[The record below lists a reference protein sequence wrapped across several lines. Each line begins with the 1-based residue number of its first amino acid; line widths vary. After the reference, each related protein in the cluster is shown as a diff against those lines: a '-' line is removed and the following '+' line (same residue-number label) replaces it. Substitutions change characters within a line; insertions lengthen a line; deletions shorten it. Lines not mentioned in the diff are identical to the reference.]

1 MSSATPMTPIAVE
14 RLRAALRL
22 AVPGFPDTA
31 ADESDFLLTDPPA
44 LRAHLEAHL
53 GEETGRVRVSGTLDR
68 RLVLVERLDGR
79 WVIAD
84 LSGEPHSTR
93 TWPARLDGHLALDS
107 ADSWT
112 TLADLD
118 EAAAQYF
125 TRPAVTLA
133 ALYHPETFPLPRF
146 PLGISDLARA
156 ARSTLLGEV
165 RLLDMQLGVT
175 MDDLIN
181 DITDTAPDIV
191 GVSVTFGQHD
201 LLTRL
206 LDVVFHLPA
215 PPLVIAGGSLTAR
228 NERLLLE
235 RYPDLLIARGAGE
248 PTMRDLLA
256 HWHGELEREQIQGIG
271 FTGAARGGGLQLA
284 RRRTATVPN
293 REQSDILPE
302 LDLLPATFQHDGVA
316 QLECSR
322 GCISAC
328 SFCPRGHK
336 GQWSGGEP
344 SALPWL
350 LGEMS
355 RIFDRFPH
363 VSRTIYSVDEEFVG
377 GAPDAVPRALDLAHT
392 FHDAGFRWETSC
404 RIEQVCNPAHGSA
417 WHVER
422 AAMWRQLVD
431 LGLRRCLFGVES
443 GVDSVLTRFNKD
455 STAEQNALAVRTLS
469 ALGVP
474 TRLTYITFDPL
485 MSADELA
492 QSHAFQ
498 GRTDLLLR
506 PLPHLPVEEIVEGV
520 RDPGFVAEHATGRPL
535 HSGISYMLVSME
547 CLIGAAYTR
556 EAEKAG
562 LTGAARPSMGRV
574 DSRYLD
580 PRIGEASAAAQLWI
594 DRSFPFDYTLKSL
607 EKVLDGAPRTSVR
620 AARTVLKDSAY
631 TVLGGMLR
639 AIDAT
644 EADDPTGRLAA
655 EISSLLDAEFD
666 RLRESVG
673 EQIGTLTAAL
683 PARHA
688 DRLTAQYERWHSSTG
703 WELINAADP
712 CGT

>member
-1 MSSATPMTPIAVE
+1 MSSATPMTPTAVE

-44 LRAHLEAHL
+44 LRAHLEHHL
-53 GEETGRVRVSGTLDR
+53 DEKAARVRVAGTLDR

-79 WVIAD
+79 WVAAD
-84 LSGEPHSTR
+84 LSGEPHGTR
-93 TWPARLDGHLALDS
+93 TWPTRLDGHLSLDS
-107 ADSWT
+107 TASWL

-118 EAAAQYF
+118 DTAAQYF

-165 RLLDMQLGVT
+165 RLLDMQLGIT
-175 MDDLIN
+175 LDDLVN
-181 DITDTAPDIV
+181 DITDTLPDIL
-191 GVSVTFGQHD
+191 GISTTFGQHD

-206 LDVVFHLPA
+206 LDFVFQLPT
-215 PPLVIAGGSLTAR
+215 PPLVIAGGSLTVR
-228 NERLLLE
+228 NEKLLLE
-235 RYPDLLIARGAGE
+235 QYPDLLIARGAGE
-248 PTMRDLLA
+248 STMQDLLA
-256 HWHGELEREQIQGIG
+256 HWHGEMDREQIQGIG
-271 FTGAARGGGLQLA
+271 FTGAARGGGLQLT
-284 RRRTATVPN
+284 RRRTPTLPN
-293 REQSDILPE
+293 RAQTDILPE

-316 QLECSR
+316 QVECSR

-344 SALPWL
+344 SALPWF

-363 VSRTIYSVDEEFVG
+363 ISRTVYSVDEEFIG
-377 GAPDAVPRALDLAHT
+377 GAPDAVARALDLAHT
-392 FHDAGFRWETSC
+392 FHDAGFNWETSC
-404 RIEQVCNPAHGSA
+404 RIEQVCNPAHDTA
-417 WHVER
+417 WHIER
-422 AAMWRQLVD
+422 AGMWRRLTE

-443 GVDSVLTRFNKD
+443 GVDSILDRFNKD
-455 STAEQNALAVRTLS
+455 TTAEQNALAIRTLS

-498 GRTDLLLR
+498 GRTDLLLK
-506 PLPHLPVEEIVEGV
+506 PLPHLPVEAIVEGV

-547 CLIGAAYTR
+547 CLVGAAYTR
-556 EAEKAG
+556 EADKAG
-562 LTGAARPSMGRV
+562 LTGAVRPSMGRV
-574 DSRYLD
+574 DSCYLD
-580 PRIGEASAAAQLWI
+580 PRIGEASNAAQLWI

-607 EKVLDGAPRTSVR
+607 EKVLDGEPRRSVR
-620 AARTVLKDSAY
+620 AARIVLKDSAY
-631 TVLGGMLR
+631 TVLGRMLR

-644 EADDPTGRLAA
+644 PAAAATDRLAA
-655 EISSLLDAEFD
+655 DISALLNAEFD
-666 RLRESVG
+666 RLRESVD

-688 DRLTAQYERWHSSTG
+688 DRLTEQYGRWRSSAG
-703 WELINAADP
+703 WKLINAADP

>member
-1 MSSATPMTPIAVE
+1 MTPLAVE
-14 RLRAALRL
+14 RLREALRL

-31 ADESDFLLTDPPA
+31 ADESDLLLTDPPA
-44 LRAHLEAHL
+44 LRAHLEDHL
-53 GEETGRVRVSGTLDR
+53 ADGSGRVRVTGTLDR
-68 RLVLVERLDGR
+68 RLILIERLDGR
-79 WVIAD
+79 WVVAD

-93 TWPARLDGHLALDS
+93 AWPTRLDGHLSLDD
-107 ADSWT
+107 AGSWL
-112 TLADLD
+112 TLATLD
-118 EAAAQYF
+118 DAAAQYF
-125 TRPAVTLA
+125 TRPTVTIT

-175 MDDLIN
+175 MGDLIK
-181 DITDTAPDIV
+181 DIGSTPPDIL
-191 GVSVTFGQHD
+191 GISATFGQHD
-201 LLTRL
+201 LLTEL
-206 LDVVFHLPA
+206 LDAAFRLPN
-215 PPLVIAGGSLTAR
+215 PPLVIAGGSLTVR
-228 NERLLLE
+228 NEALLLQQ
-235 RYPDLLIARGAGE
+235 YPNLLIARGAGE
-248 PTMRDLLA
+248 STMQDLLA
-256 HWHGELEREQIQGIG
+256 HWHGELDREQIQGIG

-284 RRRTATVPN
+284 RRRTPTTPN
-293 REQSDILPE
+293 RAQTDILPE
-302 LDLLPATFQHDGVA
+302 LDLLAATFQHDGVA

-355 RIFDRFPH
+355 DVFNRFPH
-363 VSRTIYSVDEEFVG
+363 LSRTIYSVDEEFIG

-404 RIEQVCNPAHGSA
+404 RIEQVCNPRHDAR
-417 WHVER
+417 WHTER
-422 AAMWRQLVD
+422 ADMWRKLVE

-443 GVDSVLTRFNKD
+443 GVDSILTRFNKD
-455 STAEQNALAVRTLS
+455 TTAEQNALAIRTLS

-474 TRLTYITFDPL
+474 SRLTYITFDPL
-485 MSADELA
+485 MSADELG
-492 QSHAFQ
+492 QSHTFQ
-498 GRTDLLLR
+498 GRTDLLLK
-506 PLPHLPVEEIVEGV
+506 PLPHLPVEAIVEGV

-547 CLIGAAYTR
+547 CLVGAAYTR
-556 EAEKAG
+556 KAEQAG

-580 PRIGEASAAAQLWI
+580 PRIGAASTAAQLWI
-594 DRSFPFDYTLKSL
+594 DRSFPLDYTLKSL
-607 EKVLDGAPRTSVR
+607 EKVLDGEPRHAVR
-620 AARTVLKDSAY
+620 SARTVLKDSAY

-639 AIDAT
+639 EITAT
-644 EADDPTGRLAA
+644 TAPGDTSGLARRIA
-655 EISSLLDAEFD
+655 SLLDREFD
-666 RLRESVG
+666 QLRDTVG
-673 EQIGTLTAAL
+673 AGIGALTATL
-683 PARHA
+683 SARHA
-688 DRLTAQYERWHSSTG
+688 DRLTEQYDRWNASTG